1 MAQASVDI
9 VIPVLNEERA
19 IEGSLRTLAAYLS
32 AECPYDWCITVVDN
46 GSADRTWELA
56 NAYGLSDT
64 RIRAFRL
71 GRRGR
76 GGALKAAWATSTADV
91 VAYMDVDLSTDL
103 ESLMPLLEPI
113 VDGTA
118 DISIGSRLDPGA
130 VIERSLQREVI
141 SRIYNIITRTFL
153 GYRVRDAQCGFKAMR
168 SSLARE
174 LIPHIEDNGWFFD
187 TELLTLAWRRGCRI
201 HEVPV
206 RWVEDDDS
214 RVRIVQTA
222 VDDLRG
228 IWRLFRTR
236 NRPLA
241 TSRVAAS
248 SDSGHSGSSAAED
261 VRAVDFDTYAAEY
274 EAAVDQSVSFT
285 GRNAAFFAERKVDI
299 LETIVLP
306 DVGPLDTLSVLDVGC
321 GTGTTDRAL
330 VPRVGSLHGVD
341 ISEEMLAK
349 ARINV
354 PNADYSWYD
363 GEKLPFGDGTFDAAV
378 AICVLHHV
386 PVSNR
391 FKFVSEM
398 VRVVRPGGVV
408 AIFEHNPMNPLTRR
422 AVNSCELDIDA
433 VLVPSRG
440 ALELL
445 GEASESEPCLRHFLF
460 SPLGG
465 TAGRAIDNGLRR
477 LPLGGQY
484 AAWVRPRPKVTQEQS

>member
-9 VIPVLNEERA
+9 TIPVLNEERA
-19 IEGSLRTLAAYLS
+19 IEGSLRTLAAYLT

-46 GSADRTWELA
+46 GSTDKTWELA
-56 NAYGLSDT
+56 NAYGASDT

-76 GGALKAAWATSTADV
+76 GGALKAAWSTSSADV

-103 ESLMPLLEPI
+103 ESLMPLLAPI
-113 VDGTA
+113 VDGSA
-118 DISIGSRLDPGA
+118 DISIGSRLGSGA
-130 VIERSLQREVI
+130 VIERSIQREVI

-153 GYRVRDAQCGFKAMR
+153 GYSVRDAQCGFKAIR

-187 TELLTLAWRRGCRI
+187 TELLTIAWRRGCRI

-206 RWVEDDDS
+206 CWVEDDDS
-214 RVRIVQTA
+214 RVRIVRTA

-228 IWRLFRTR
+228 IWRLYRTR
-236 NRPLA
+236 NR
-241 TSRVAAS
+241 TFAAS
-248 SDSGHSGSSAAED
+248 PTTTSSDASGHAGSNTAAEED
-261 VRAVDFDTYAAEY
+261 RPVDFDTYAAEY

-299 LETIVLP
+299 LETIVSP
-306 DVGPLDTLSVLDVGC
+306 EVGPLGTLSVLDVGC
-321 GTGTTDRAL
+321 GTGTTDRVL
-330 VPRVGSLHGVD
+330 MPRVSSLHGVD

-349 ARINV
+349 ARLNV
-354 PNADYSWYD
+354 PNADYTWYD
-363 GEKLPFGDGTFDAAV
+363 GEKLPFADEIFDAAV

-422 AVNSCELDIDA
+422 AVNSCELDVDA
-433 VLVPSRG
+433 VLLPSRE
-440 ALELL
+440 AMELL
-445 GEASESEPCLRHFLF
+445 REAAESEPCLRHFLF

-465 TAGRAIDNGLRR
+465 AAGRALDNGLQR

-484 AAWVRPRPKVTQEQS
+484 AAWVQRRPRVI